1 MFSQEICTFAAHSRK
16 AIQKHIVIKMKK
28 TILLTAAA
36 AFMLTGCS
44 KLGKLTS
51 DNFKVTPTPLVETG
65 SEVPAQITVTFPEKF
80 MKKKAQ
86 ITATPVLRYAAGET
100 SAQSVTYQGEKIEGN
115 GTDVNY
121 KLGGTYNMKANF
133 RYTPEMLRSDLYM
146 TFEAKLKKK
155 VKQMPDVKIG
165 YGVLAT
171 EDLLSRCLDG
181 ANAAVAPDN
190 FQRVI
195 EQKQEAN
202 IKFLIAQSNLRTSEL
217 QSVSIKDLVA
227 VLKEINDDAEGR
239 ALDAIEV
246 SAYASPDGRYSFNE
260 KLAERR
266 QNVSADYLKQELKKI
281 KMDADINTRY
291 TAEDWD
297 GFQELVSASNLQDKN
312 IILSV
317 LSMYKDPEEREQQI
331 RNMSAIYTD
340 IKDGIMPELRRA
352 RLIVNYE
359 IIGRS
364 DEEILNQYKQD
375 ASKLSLEE
383 LVYGATMLVET
394 PAEQKDWNQTI
405 QRLYPNDYRALNN
418 QAQVAYAQGDYA
430 AAADY
435 LAQAKK
441 VNSRAAEVNTNLAL
455 MELRKGNLAQAESY
469 LAQGFGANTYNEV
482 LGCYNLAKGNY
493 AQAVQNLEGANTNTA
508 ALAQLLAKDYAAA
521 RQTLSKVKKA
531 DATTAYL
538 QAILAARTGD
548 AAGVVNNL
556 RQAIDKDASLKARAK
571 DDLEFAQF
579 ASTIASLVK

>member
-1 MFSQEICTFAAHSRK
+1 M
-16 AIQKHIVIKMKK
+16 MKK
-28 TILLTAAA
+28 SILFTLLASLV
-36 AFMLTGCS
+36 LTGCS
-44 KLGKLTS
+44 KLGKLTA
-51 DNFKVTPTPLVETG
+51 DKFKVTPTPLVETG
-65 SEVPAQITVTFPEKF
+65 GEVPVQITATFPEKF

-86 ITATPVLRYAAGET
+86 ITATPVLRYAGGQT
-100 SAQSVTYQGEKIEGN
+100 SGQSVTYQGEKVEGN

-146 TFEAKLKKK
+146 SFEAKLGKK
-155 VKQMPDVKIG
+155 VKQIPDVKIG

-181 ANAAVAPDN
+181 TNLSVAPDQ

-266 QNVSADYLKQELKKI
+266 QNASADYLKKELKKI

-297 GFQELVSASNLQDKN
+297 GFQELVAASNLQDKQV
-312 IILSV
+312 ILSV

-405 QRLYPNDYRALNN
+405 QRLYPSDYRALNN

-430 AAADY
+430 AAAEY
-435 LAQAKK
+435 LAKARN
-441 VNSRAAEVNTNLAL
+441 VNARSAEVNTNLAM
-455 MELRKGNLAQAESY
+455 MELRKGNLGQAETY
-469 LAQGFGANTYNEV
+469 LAQGFGAETYNDV

-493 AQAVQNLEGANTNTA
+493 AQAAQNLNGKNTNAA
-508 ALAQLLAKDYAAA
+508 ALAQILATDYASA
-521 RQTLSKVKKA
+521 RQTLANVKKA
-531 DATTAYL
+531 DATTDYL
-538 QAILAARTGD
+538 QAVLAARTND
-548 AAGVVNNL
+548 TANVVSNL
-556 RQAIDKDASLKARAK
+556 RKAIEKDASLKARAK
-571 DDLEFAQF
+571 DDLEFASF
-579 ASTIASLVK
+579 ASTIASLVN

>member
-1 MFSQEICTFAAHSRK
+1 MFSQEMCTFAAHYRK

-36 AFMLTGCS
+36 ALMLTGCS

-521 RQTLSKVKKA
+521 RQTLSKIKNA

>member
-1 MFSQEICTFAAHSRK
+1 
-16 AIQKHIVIKMKK
+16 MKK
-28 TILLTAAA
+28 SFILTIAAA
-36 AFMLTGCS
+36 LMLSGCS

-65 SEVPAQITVTFPEKF
+65 GEVPTQITVTFPEKF

-100 SAQSVTYQGEKIEGN
+100 SAQSVTYQGEKVQNN
-115 GTDVNY
+115 GTEVNY

-165 YGVLAT
+165 YGILAT

-181 ANAAVAPDN
+181 ANVAIAPDD
-190 FQRVI
+190 FQRVM

-217 QSVSIKDLVA
+217 ESVSIKDLVA

-246 SAYASPDGRYSFNE
+246 SAYASPDGRYDFNE

-266 QNVSADYLKQELKKI
+266 QDVSADYLKQELKKI

-297 GFQELVSASNLQDKN
+297 GFQELVSASNLQDKKV
-312 IILSV
+312 ILSV

-375 ASKLSLEE
+375 VSKLSLEE

-405 QRLYPNDYRALNN
+405 QRLYPNDYRSFNN

-435 LAQAKK
+435 LAKAKK

-482 LGCYNLAKGNY
+482 LGSYNIAKGNY
-493 AQAVQNLEGANTNTA
+493 AQAVQNFDGVETNTA
-508 ALAQLLAKDYAAA
+508 ALAQILAKDYAAA
-521 RQTLSKVKKA
+521 RQTLSKIKNA

-548 AAGVVNNL
+548 TAAVVSNL
-556 RQAIDKDASLKARAK
+556 RQAIEKDASLKARAK
-571 DDLEFAQF
+571 DDLEFTQYAN
-579 ASTIASLVK
+579 TITSLVK

>member
-1 MFSQEICTFAAHSRK
+1 M
-16 AIQKHIVIKMKK
+16 MKK
-28 TILLTAAA
+28 SILLTTAAA
-36 AFMLTGCS
+36 LMLTGCS

-86 ITATPVLRYAAGET
+86 ITATPVLRYAGGET

-121 KLGGTYNMKANF
+121 KLGGSYNMKANF

-155 VKQMPDVKIG
+155 IKQMPEVKIG
-165 YGVLAT
+165 YGILAT

-181 ANAAVAPDN
+181 TNASVAPDQ

-260 KLAERR
+260 QLAERR
-266 QNVSADYLKQELKKI
+266 QNVSAEYLKQELKKI

-297 GFQELVSASNLQDKN
+297 GFQELVGASNLQDKQ

-375 ASKLSLEE
+375 VSKLSLEE

-405 QRLYPNDYRALNN
+405 QRLFPNDYRALNN

-435 LAQAKK
+435 LAKAKK
-441 VNSRAAEVNTNLAL
+441 LNSRAPEVNTNLAL

-469 LAQGFGANTYNEV
+469 LAQGFGADSYNEV

-493 AQAVQNLEGANTNTA
+493 AQAVQNLEGATTNTA
-508 ALAQLLAKDYAAA
+508 ALAQLLSKDYAAA
-521 RQTLSKVKKA
+521 RQTLSKIKKA

-538 QAILAARTGD
+538 KAILAARTGD
-548 AAGVVNNL
+548 TAGVVDNL
-556 RQAIDKDASLKARAK
+556 RQAINLDASLKVRAK

>member
-1 MFSQEICTFAAHSRK
+1 
-16 AIQKHIVIKMKK
+16 MKK

>member
-1 MFSQEICTFAAHSRK
+1 
-16 AIQKHIVIKMKK
+16 MKK

-36 AFMLTGCS
+36 ALMLTGCS

-521 RQTLSKVKKA
+521 RQTLSKIKNA

>member
-1 MFSQEICTFAAHSRK
+1 MFRK
-16 AIQKHIVIKMKK
+16 KCLPLQGIMVNYNNILHTTMMKK
-28 TILLTAAA
+28 SILLTTAAA
-36 AFMLTGCS
+36 LMLTGCS

-86 ITATPVLRYAAGET
+86 ITATPVLRYAGGET

-121 KLGGTYNMKANF
+121 KLGGSYNMKANF

-155 VKQMPDVKIG
+155 IKQMPEVKIG
-165 YGVLAT
+165 YGILAT

-181 ANAAVAPDN
+181 TNASVAPDQ

-260 KLAERR
+260 QLAERR
-266 QNVSADYLKQELKKI
+266 QNVSAEYLKQELKKI

-297 GFQELVSASNLQDKN
+297 GFQELVGASNLQDKQ

-375 ASKLSLEE
+375 VSKLSLEE

-405 QRLYPNDYRALNN
+405 QRLFPNDYRALNN

-435 LAQAKK
+435 LAKAKK
-441 VNSRAAEVNTNLAL
+441 LNSRAPEVNTNLAL
-455 MELRKGNLAQAESY
+455 MELRKVNLAQAESY
-469 LAQGFGANTYNEV
+469 LAQGFGADSYNEV

-493 AQAVQNLEGANTNTA
+493 AQAVQNLEGATTNTA
-508 ALAQLLAKDYAAA
+508 ALAQLLSKDYAAA
-521 RQTLSKVKKA
+521 RQTLSKIKKA

-538 QAILAARTGD
+538 KAILAARTGD
-548 AAGVVNNL
+548 TAGVVDNL
-556 RQAIDKDASLKARAK
+556 RQAINLDASLKARAK

>member
-1 MFSQEICTFAAHSRK
+1 
-16 AIQKHIVIKMKK
+16 MKK

-36 AFMLTGCS
+36 ALMLTGCS